1 MGERTDLRAV
11 LERDGCTVLP
21 GVYDGISARIADRM
35 GFAGL
40 YMTGYGV
47 VASATRPQRNY
58 TAYRYNKQRWPPR
71 SAQ

>member
-11 LERDGCTVLP
+11 LERDGGTVLP

-40 YMTGYGV
+40 YMTRPCKV
-47 VASATRPQRNY
+47 VG
-58 TAYRYNKQRWPPR
+58 R
-71 SAQ
+71 SFVVG